1 MSYTVK
7 AGTTVGEVFKK
18 ALGEAGIDYHGYERN
33 YINEIK
39 APTSLGGY
47 WLGEFDN
54 GRKSGWMYTV
64 NGWFPNYGCSSYYLR
79 DGDVIVWCY
88 TCEGLGTDVGADEWM
103 G

>member
-1 MSYTVK
+1 MTWISTKSYTVK

-64 NGWFPNYGCSSYYLR
+64 NGTHPTR
-79 DGDVIVWCY
+79 DWWNGR
-88 TCEGLGTDVGADEWM
+88 
-103 G
+103 